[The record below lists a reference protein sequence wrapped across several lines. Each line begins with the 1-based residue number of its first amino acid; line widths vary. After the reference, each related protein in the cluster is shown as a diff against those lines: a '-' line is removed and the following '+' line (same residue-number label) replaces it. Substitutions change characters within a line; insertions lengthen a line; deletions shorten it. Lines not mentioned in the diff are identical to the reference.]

1 MDIGSIFLILAL
13 LILVG
18 WFIGRP
24 LFERK
29 TVNQTH
35 SSTASQQDHERSAL
49 LAERDRAINA
59 LHELDFDYTL
69 GKIPEEDYPAQRSLM
84 LQYGAEVLRKLDA
97 VQEVTHVTSAEDRLE
112 SAIAARKAT
121 QTATTTIENA
131 PKPDDQ
137 IETMIAMRRRTQA
150 EKASGFCHKCG
161 GPVQKSDLFCP
172 KCGTALRA

>member
-1 MDIGSIFLILAL
+1 MDIGSIFLIMAL

-29 TVNQTH
+29 TKNQIL
-35 SSTASQQDHERSAL
+35 STTVIQQDHERSTL

-69 GKIPEEDYPAQRSLM
+69 GKIPEADYPAQRSLM
-84 LQYGAEVLRKLDA
+84 LQYGSEVLRKLDA
-97 VQEVTHVTSAEDRLE
+97 LHEVLPVTSAEDRLE
-112 SAIAARKAT
+112 SAIAARKAA
-121 QTATTTIENA
+121 QTATPKLEIA
-131 PKPDDQ
+131 PEPDDQ
-137 IETMIAMRRRTQA
+137 IETMIAMRRRSQS

-172 KCGTALRA
+172 KCGTALRT

>member
-18 WFIGRP
+18 WFISRP

-97 VQEVTHVTSAEDRLE
+97 VQEVTHVTSVEDRLE
-112 SAIAARKAT
+112 SAIAARKAN
-121 QTATTTIENA
+121 QTVTTTIENA

-137 IETMIAMRRRTQA
+137 IETMIAMRRRTQS

-161 GPVQKSDLFCP
+161 GPIQKSDLFCP
-172 KCGTALRA
+172 KCGAALRA